1 MPIAPPEDR
10 DAVRPVVL
18 NRPDKRNAMNGE
30 LVQALGV
37 DLTAAANDPDVHV
50 VVVRGEGAMFSSGMD
65 FSDLVALSDAPE
77 NLRAFR
83 RGILEIW
90 NLCEEMAKAT
100 VCQIQ
105 GGAIGGALELALAC
119 DLRVAAED
127 ALLGLPETRVGPIPD
142 LGGFS
147 SQAALRGPGRAKEM
161 IMTSRPGNRS
171 AAQR

>member
-1 MPIAPPEDR
+1 MPTVTTEDR
-10 DAVRPVVL
+10 AAARHAAL

-37 DLTAAANDPDVHV
+37 ELTAAANDPDVHCV
-50 VVVRGEGAMFSSGMD
+50 VIRGEGPMFSSGMD

-83 RGILEIW
+83 RAILEVW

-105 GGAIGGALELALAC
+105 GGAIGGALQLGLALR
-119 DLRVAAED
+119 LRVGAQEG
-127 ALLGLPETRVGPIPD
+127 LLGLPLAPAGRIPLVG
-142 LGGFS
+142 G
-147 SQAALRGPGRAKEM
+147 AAGLPG
-161 IMTSRPGNRS
+161 
-171 AAQR
+171 